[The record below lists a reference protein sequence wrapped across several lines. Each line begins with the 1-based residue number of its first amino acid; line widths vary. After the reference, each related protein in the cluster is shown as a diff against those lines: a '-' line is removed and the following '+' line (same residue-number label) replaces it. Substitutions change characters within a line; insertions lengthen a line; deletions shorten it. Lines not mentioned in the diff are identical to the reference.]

1 MPASA
6 HTSFP
11 VPASCWS
18 NAQCEARCFGKP
30 LLVERN
36 RSRNRSWLCR
46 SENWVQWLGSRQRK
60 IGLYKLD
67 LKHNNRV
74 IFLLVM
80 QLWNNIQIPYSKESF
95 CPAGSQLHS
104 ADREHPTFTAFY
116 ALMRCVIFKT
126 SSVLIAFTWKTEVD
140 GHVLLCVFPL
150 SCFHRVRPKCVC
162 FAGSTKP
169 IIWFQVSLLSL
180 FVSFCSSACLL
191 PPSWGL
197 AVVWKGRPRH
207 GKALSLIRWA

>member
-80 QLWNNIQIPYSKESF
+80 QLWNNIQIPYSKGSF

-150 SCFHRVRPKCVC
+150 SCFHPKDPNV
-162 FAGSTKP
+162 
-169 IIWFQVSLLSL
+169 
-180 FVSFCSSACLL
+180 FVL
-191 PPSWGL
+191 L
-197 AVVWKGRPRH
+197 AV
-207 GKALSLIRWA
+207 LSQSYDFK